1 MNIEIALRMA
11 LVYFIVDHWS
21 QSDCNVLP
29 VKVRS
34 QKLRG
39 VTSLRITEIKE
50 ASIVSIQT
58 FSLSANLTFIVAC
71 LISRSRSTSNQN
83 QTIKQIIV
91 SMKQRLMCCFGLH
104 CVLGRLEFSTNGP
117 SRFK

>member
-29 VKVRS
+29 VKVKVRL

-39 VTSLRITEIKE
+39 VTLLCTWETGWERPRAHAYI
-50 ASIVSIQT
+50 
-58 FSLSANLTFIVAC
+58 N
-71 LISRSRSTSNQN
+71 R
-83 QTIKQIIV
+83 
-91 SMKQRLMCCFGLH
+91 RLA
-104 CVLGRLEFSTNGP
+104 V
-117 SRFK
+117 

>member
-29 VKVRS
+29 VKVRL

-39 VTSLRITEIKE
+39 VTSDFGCALRNINREYPD
-50 ASIVSIQT
+50 
-58 FSLSANLTFIVAC
+58 L
-71 LISRSRSTSNQN
+71 
-83 QTIKQIIV
+83 
-91 SMKQRLMCCFGLH
+91 
-104 CVLGRLEFSTNGP
+104 
-117 SRFK
+117 

>member
-21 QSDCNVLP
+21 KSDCNVKP

-34 QKLRG
+34 QKLSAEG
-39 VTSLRITEIKE
+39 VTSLRITQIKE

-58 FSLSANLTFIVAC
+58 F
-71 LISRSRSTSNQN
+71 
-83 QTIKQIIV
+83 
-91 SMKQRLMCCFGLH
+91 
-104 CVLGRLEFSTNGP
+104 
-117 SRFK
+117 